1 MTFKKDSSKVPNN
14 KGLLVGETL
23 IGTSVMVE
31 VALCV
36 SHMVSVTASV
46 VIMQQGYGAAKLRQK
61 KVKPKHTENLRQEG
75 MLIQ

>member
-1 MTFKKDSSKVPNN
+1 
-14 KGLLVGETL
+14 
-23 IGTSVMVE
+23 
-31 VALCV
+31 
-36 SHMVSVTASV
+36 MVSVTASV